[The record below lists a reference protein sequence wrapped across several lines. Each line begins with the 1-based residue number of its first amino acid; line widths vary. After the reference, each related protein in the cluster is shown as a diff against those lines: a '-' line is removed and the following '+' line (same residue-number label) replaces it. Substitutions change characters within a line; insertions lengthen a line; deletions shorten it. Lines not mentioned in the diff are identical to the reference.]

1 MPPPPNCY
9 DGPVSARIE
18 ERLSGRER
26 VLLALDH
33 KETDRVPIAQICSGF
48 NKPVWDSF
56 DELLRRER
64 GVDINGYLGDIIDV
78 QYVEPAYIGPALRPG
93 EDFWGVVRKPI
104 SYGLGSYD
112 EIERFPL
119 GDARTVDDLGKH
131 RWPSPDWFDFS
142 VIPARAA
149 ALRARRDCAIIAANG
164 NIFESSWY
172 MRGFEQT
179 LQDFIEEP
187 EIAHALLERVTDFHC
202 EYFRRLLGAANGAVD
217 LVFTADDI
225 AGQQGLLVSLGM
237 WQTFIKPLHKRL
249 NRIIHGMGAK
259 VVYHSDGDITD
270 AVEGLMDMGIDV
282 LEALQFSAGKMDPA
296 VLKAKGGNRL
306 SFAGGVSVQTTLPFG
321 TADQVRAEVET
332 LIRTLGKGGGYILGP
347 SHLIQ
352 AGTPPENV
360 LAMFETARGY
370 YPFGR

>member
-1 MPPPPNCY
+1 MT
-9 DGPVSARIE
+9 ARIRE
-18 ERLSGRER
+18 TLSGRER

-33 KETDRVPIAQICSGF
+33 KETDRVPVAQICSGF
-48 NKPVWDSF
+48 NPPVWKSF
-56 DELLRRER
+56 DALLKRER
-64 GVDINGYLGDIIDV
+64 SMSIEEYIGGILDV
-78 QYVEPAYIGPALRPG
+78 QYIEPAYKGPALKPG

-112 EIERFPL
+112 EIEHFPL
-119 GDARTVDDLGKH
+119 GDAQTVIDLWSH

-142 VIPARAA
+142 VIPAKAA
-149 ALRARRDCAIIAANG
+149 ALRALRNCALIAANG

-187 EIAHALLERVTDFHC
+187 EIAHAILGKVTDFHC
-202 EYFRRLLGAANGAVD
+202 EYFRRLLAAARGTVD

-225 AGQQGLLVSLGM
+225 AGQQGLLVSLKM
-237 WQTFIKPLHKRL
+237 WESFLKPLHARL
-249 NRIIHGMGAK
+249 NRTIHEFGAK
-259 VVYHSDGDITD
+259 VVYHSDGDVTD

-347 SHLIQ
+347 SHMIQ

-360 LAMFETARGY
+360 LALFETATSY